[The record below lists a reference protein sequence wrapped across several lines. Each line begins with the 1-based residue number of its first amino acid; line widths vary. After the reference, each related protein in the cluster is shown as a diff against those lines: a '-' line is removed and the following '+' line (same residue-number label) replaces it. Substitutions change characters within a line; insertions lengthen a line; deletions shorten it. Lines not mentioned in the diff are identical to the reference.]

1 MSTRTLPSKRS
12 ISAASRVE
20 SDSSSDLTESA
31 EFVMPSA
38 VLRLMPAL
46 IRREKSSTVTQNSA
60 ARSQSPCASSAAI
73 VPVST
78 SPQPPVPMPSLSRIY
93 ALVSVRKNSK

>member
-46 IRREKSSTVTQNSA
+46 IRREKSYTVIAESIA
-60 ARSQSPCASSAAI
+60 AL
-73 VPVST
+73 
-78 SPQPPVPMPSLSRIY
+78 PPVPMPSLSRIY